1 MKRLADI
8 RKIVFTS
15 IVFIMLAILP
25 AVGLSD
31 VPRQINYQGY
41 LAGSDGNPVP
51 DGNYQ
56 MSFAFYNTST
66 GGSSWWSESQTV
78 VMTSGYYH
86 VILGKPG
93 NYLDPDDFDGG
104 CYLGVRVGSDAE
116 MRPRLP
122 ITATAFSFRSATAD
136 DADRLGGQHA
146 GAFMSAGTDNWV
158 DAAGDTMTGTL
169 TLPSNGLRV
178 GSNQLVMTGGRIGLG
193 TSSPNEQLEITGSL
207 RLPATTSTN
216 GIIRSGSGRLIHRY
230 GGTRNFFAGLNAGN
244 LTMTGNNNTGTGY
257 QALNSNTSGYRNTAV
272 GRSALYA
279 QSFSNEDTDY
289 DSFNTAVGFNALL
302 DNNPTESGNGVKNTA
317 IGGYA
322 LENNTT
328 GIHGTALGY
337 NAGASSIT
345 GNGNTLIGCNTDVSA
360 GGVLNGTALG
370 FGAVVNGSNRVRI
383 GNAYVGQI
391 GGNVGWSNL
400 SDLRR
405 KKDIE
410 DITLGL
416 YFINSLRPVE
426 FSLINGDGGVD
437 LGFIAQDVESLLGKE
452 YNILGI
458 DEDED
463 RTLSLRYTDF
473 IAPMVKAIQEQH
485 KIILELRAEIEALK
499 ADIEVVKA
507 DRESLQAFQKR
518 ALKME

>member
-158 DAAGDTMTGTL
+158 DASGDTMTGTL

-257 QALNSNTSGYRNTAV
+257 QALNSNTSGYRNTANGNEALYSNTIGASNTAMGNGALYSNTTGNGNTAV

-279 QSFSNEDTDY
+279 QSYSNEDAAY
-289 DSFNTAVGFNALL
+289 DSYNTAVGFNALL
-302 DNNPTESGNGVKNTA
+302 NNDPTESWNGARNTA

-322 LENNTT
+322 LEGNSTGSNNTAIGMSALFSST
-328 GIHGTALGY
+328 TSSNNTA
-337 NAGASSIT
+337 
-345 GNGNTLIGCNTDVSA
+345 
-360 GGVLNGTALG
+360 
-370 FGAVVNGSNRVRI
+370 
-383 GNAYVGQI
+383 
-391 GGNVGWSNL
+391 
-400 SDLRR
+400 
-405 KKDIE
+405 
-410 DITLGL
+410 
-416 YFINSLRPVE
+416 
-426 FSLINGDGGVD
+426 
-437 LGFIAQDVESLLGKE
+437 
-452 YNILGI
+452 
-458 DEDED
+458 
-463 RTLSLRYTDF
+463 
-473 IAPMVKAIQEQH
+473 
-485 KIILELRAEIEALK
+485 
-499 ADIEVVKA
+499 
-507 DRESLQAFQKR
+507 
-518 ALKME
+518 